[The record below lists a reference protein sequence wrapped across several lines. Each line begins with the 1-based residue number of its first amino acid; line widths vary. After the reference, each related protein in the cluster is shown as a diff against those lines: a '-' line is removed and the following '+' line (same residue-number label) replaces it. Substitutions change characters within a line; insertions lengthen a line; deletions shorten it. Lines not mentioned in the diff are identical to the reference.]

1 MTQSLLKRNLALLQK
16 ILPEVAPQ
24 VAECDPSSLVWCE
37 TRQGERNV
45 IDTSTGKALH
55 STYSAVKEADRWWQN
70 FPMDDASILY
80 VYGVGLGYALDAVR
94 SWLEAAAG
102 RYLVFLEDDI
112 RVIRRLLETE
122 RGTQILQHKQVQL
135 HHYATLE
142 AAESMVHWL
151 TWYFIQQQ
159 MEVSALPCYE
169 RERSKNYQAL
179 RRWLVHEAVER
190 NAMVSEYMR
199 HGASFF
205 HNYYAN
211 MLRIHESYRGNALF
225 NKFEKVPAIICGAGP
240 SLNANIPLLKDIGR
254 RALIFAGGSS
264 VNALSS
270 AGVAPH
276 FGGGIDPNPPQLER
290 LVSNQAYELPY
301 FYRGRMYHL
310 AFQAIRGSRLHITG
324 AGGYPV
330 AEWFEQRLGIEDVD
344 VEEGHNV
351 INFLM
356 DIARHLGC
364 DPIIFVGMDLAYT
377 DMQAYADGVV
387 VDSRVKEESILSSCD
402 LDSNAFPRLDINGTP
417 VYTLWK
423 WVTESQWVSE
433 WAEQHP
439 EVTVINATG
448 GGIGFKG
455 IPNVDLKK
463 VLEQYCRTESDLR
476 ARVSAEIQNGAMP
489 GVTADTVL
497 VAMKAIYTS
506 VSACIDH
513 CKGLLEELNIVEER
527 VKKKRGQACMEA
539 TPRAEKLEAALSAE
553 PAFDCILSIFND
565 VYSKVLNRELHQ
577 VKHDKALSSELERQL
592 QRIAINRKK
601 FSFLRDTARTN
612 QEVIDKVIADY
623 ERDGYETDIFT
634 SESIAERK

>member
-1 MTQSLLKRNLALLQK
+1 MTQATLKRNLTLLQN
-16 ILPEVAPQ
+16 ILPDIAPRI
-24 VAECDPSSLVWCE
+24 AACDPSSLAWCE

-45 IDTSTGKALH
+45 ADAKTGKALH
-55 STYSAVKEADRWWQN
+55 ATYSAEKEAERWW
-70 FPMDDASILY
+70 DGLDLAEASVVY
-80 VYGVGLGYALDAVR
+80 VYGVGLGYVFDVAR
-94 SWLEAAAG
+94 QWLEEDAS
-102 RYLVFLEDDI
+102 RYLVFLEDDL
-112 RVIRRLLETE
+112 RAVHRLLETE
-122 RGTQILQHKQVQL
+122 RGTALLQHKQVQL
-135 HHYATLE
+135 HHFDSVE
-142 AAESMVHWL
+142 SAEPMVHWL

-159 MEVSALPCYE
+159 VEVTALPYYE
-169 RERSKNYQAL
+169 NERGAVYQGL

-190 NAMVSEYMR
+190 NAMVAEYMR

-211 MLRIHESYRGNALF
+211 MLRIHQSYRGNALF

-240 SLNANIPLLKDIGR
+240 SLNASIPLLEKAGR
-254 RALIFAGGSS
+254 QALLFAGGSS

-270 AGVAPH
+270 SGIAPH

-290 LVSNQAYELPY
+290 LVTNQAYELPY

-310 AFQAIRGSRLHITG
+310 AFQAIRGPRLQITG

-330 AEWFEQRLGIEDVD
+330 AEWFEKRLGIDDVD

-377 DMQAYADGVV
+377 GMQAYADGVV
-387 VDSRVKEESILSSCD
+387 GNADVKEESILASCD
-402 LDSNAFPRLDINGTP
+402 LDSNAFPRADIHGNP

-433 WAEQHP
+433 WAKQHP
-439 EVTVINATG
+439 EITVLNATG
-448 GGIGFKG
+448 GGIGFDG
-455 IPNVDLKK
+455 IPNVDLEAA
-463 VLEQYCRTESDLR
+463 LERYCGTESDLKG
-476 ARVSAEIQNGAMP
+476 RVAAEIQNAAMP
-489 GVTADTVL
+489 GVTETTVL
-497 VAMKAIYTS
+497 AAMKDLLDS
-506 VSACIDH
+506 VSACEEH
-513 CKGLLEELNIVEER
+513 CEGLLDELDLVEAK
-527 VKKKRGQACMEA
+527 VKKKRGRGGMEA
-539 TPRAEKLEAALSAE
+539 TPRAAQLEAALAAE
-553 PAFDCILSIFND
+553 PAFDCILSVFND

-577 VKHDKALSSELERQL
+577 VKHDRTLSSELERHL

-612 QEVIDKVIADY
+612 REVAERVIADY
-623 ERDGYETDIFT
+623 KRDGYDIGPFAETT
-634 SESIAERK
+634 TVETK